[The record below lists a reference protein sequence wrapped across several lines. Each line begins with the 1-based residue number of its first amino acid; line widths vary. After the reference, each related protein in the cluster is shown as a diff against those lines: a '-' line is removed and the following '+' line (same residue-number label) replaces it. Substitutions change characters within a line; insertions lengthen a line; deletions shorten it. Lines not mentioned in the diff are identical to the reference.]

1 MPKQVHVYLD
11 AQGAGSGNADSSN
24 LLSSPQSLKSLRCWQ
39 VLDIKHC
46 LRNQELPDAA
56 QKVLDAMCVGPEL
69 KVVVPD
75 SQEPSPAWQSEGL
88 DVLEKGGFLDKIRDE
103 SAASTTWEL
112 LPSAADK
119 LCTVA
124 VLGKAASLAS
134 ARPNIPTQDMTR
146 MELMLLLQERGFSFE
161 KTTSD
166 SKEEPPPFVTKKQ
179 GPKLLYLKAGASHFY
194 KSYLLALAEPEKVN
208 AASVRHCQPDKYY
221 KSLLGLTGPA
231 GRKGKKSG
239 GPSLTLGFQDDTGVL
254 VRPDKQGIEN
264 APLRRARSKRPDPN
278 GPNEGSMRALED
290 EVQPPPPPLP
300 PPEAEEEAEETPG
313 AAKKSRTDK
322 GRSRN
327 PKTHPWGAGRLTF
340 KPPNSWQAT
349 CHRTNSHK
357 HALGHTGTKCTRT
370 RNFKSS
376 AEEQI
381 VLRQLRHWLNT
392 AQDYGSRVAHMQAKA
407 MPKADA
413 TRLGI
418 DLELL
423 LAKPPADYNSDPE
436 GEEGI
441 AIHDDSAEG
450 PAGEAPASAASA
462 SALSSSSD
470 STSSSSGD

>member
-1 MPKQVHVYLD
+1 M
-11 AQGAGSGNADSSN
+11 
-24 LLSSPQSLKSLRCWQ
+24 LLRRFLML
-39 VLDIKHC
+39 V
-46 LRNQELPDAA
+46 
-56 QKVLDAMCVGPEL
+56 
-69 KVVVPD
+69 
-75 SQEPSPAWQSEGL
+75 
-88 DVLEKGGFLDKIRDE
+88 DVLEKGGFWMK
-103 SAASTTWEL
+103 SGMSQL
-112 LPSAADK
+112 LPCVHLKMRCSHRRRRSRPQK
-119 LCTVA
+119 LRKRLKRLQ
-124 VLGKAASLAS
+124 VL
-134 ARPNIPTQDMTR
+134 P
-146 MELMLLLQERGFSFE
+146 
-161 KTTSD
+161 
-166 SKEEPPPFVTKKQ
+166 
-179 GPKLLYLKAGASHFY
+179 
-194 KSYLLALAEPEKVN
+194 
-208 AASVRHCQPDKYY
+208 
-221 KSLLGLTGPA
+221 
-231 GRKGKKSG
+231 
-239 GPSLTLGFQDDTGVL
+239 
-254 VRPDKQGIEN
+254 
-264 APLRRARSKRPDPN
+264 
-278 GPNEGSMRALED
+278 
-290 EVQPPPPPLP
+290 
-300 PPEAEEEAEETPG
+300 
-313 AAKKSRTDK
+313 KSRTDK

-327 PKTHPWGAGRLTF
+327 PKTHPRRAGRLTF

-462 SALSSSSD
+462 SASSSSSD